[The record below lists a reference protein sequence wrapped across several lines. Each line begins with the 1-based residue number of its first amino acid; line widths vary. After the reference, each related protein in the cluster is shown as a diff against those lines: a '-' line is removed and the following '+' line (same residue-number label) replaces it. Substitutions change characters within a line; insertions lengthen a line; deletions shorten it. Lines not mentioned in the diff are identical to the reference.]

1 MLTAGL
7 PGQSAI
13 ADNLEGAT
21 RGGRAS
27 GAGLRALHDALPVE
41 SCPFDRSAEARRA
54 QLPAAGA
61 DLQRLVVPHRRP
73 TGWWSATAT
82 PCVPNTLIGDQADYA
97 GHVDFG
103 SLGRGDGWADIAV
116 ATWSTEWTYGP
127 GWEDTFLTACG
138 VVLDEERPATT
149 ETSGI

>member
-1 MLTAGL
+1 M
-7 PGQSAI
+7 
-13 ADNLEGAT
+13 
-21 RGGRAS
+21 
-27 GAGLRALHDALPVE
+27 
-41 SCPFDRSAEARRA
+41 
-54 QLPAAGA
+54 
-61 DLQRLVVPHRRP
+61 PHRRP

-82 PCVPNTLIGDQADYA
+82 PCVPNTLIGDQPDYA

-127 GWEDTFLTACG
+127 GWEDTFLTAYG